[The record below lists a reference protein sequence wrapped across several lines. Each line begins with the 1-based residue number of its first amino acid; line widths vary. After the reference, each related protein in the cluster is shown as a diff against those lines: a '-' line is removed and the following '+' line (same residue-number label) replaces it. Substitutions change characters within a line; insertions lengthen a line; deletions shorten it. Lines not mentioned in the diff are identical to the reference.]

1 MKALEQDTPRKLLLG
16 LAVIVFAAGLALWVW
31 NPLPPSE
38 SREVREQGHAATA
51 AVTTGRE
58 GQVDISGIVAAN
70 IFSATRAAP
79 SRRYDPGNLEGS
91 DVSSGA
97 PEMAMQSQPQE
108 ALPQLFGTVLG
119 PAGAMALMQGD
130 SSDGPGRL
138 FREGDRIGQFKIV
151 KVKTNSVIVSG
162 PSGRVEIPVERNRTG
177 AQ

>member
-1 MKALEQDTPRKLLLG
+1 MKALERDTARKLLIG
-16 LAVIVFAAGLALWVW
+16 LAAIVFVTGLGFWVW
-31 NPLPPSE
+31 NPEPPTGG
-38 SREVREQGHAATA
+38 REDHKPGSSPTAT
-51 AVTTGRE
+51 VTAGRE
-58 GQVDISGIVAAN
+58 GQVDIPGIVAAN
-70 IFSATRAAP
+70 IFSAKRTAP
-79 SRRYDPGNLEGS
+79 SRRYDPANLDGP

-97 PEMAMQSQPQE
+97 PDMAMESPPQV
-108 ALPQLFGTVLG
+108 ALPQLFGTVVG

-138 FREGDRIGQFKIV
+138 FREGDRIGQFRIV

>member
-1 MKALEQDTPRKLLLG
+1 MKALEQDTPRKLLNL
-16 LAVIVFAAGLALWVW
+16 LAAIVFVAGLGFWLW
-31 NPLPPSE
+31 NPGPPTGARQDRKPGSPPT
-38 SREVREQGHAATA
+38 AT
-51 AVTTGRE
+51 VTAGRE
-58 GQVDISGIVAAN
+58 GQVNIPGIVAAN
-70 IFSATRAAP
+70 IFSPKRAAP
-79 SRRYDPGNLEGS
+79 SRRYDPANPDGP
-91 DVSSGA
+91 DVSMGA
-97 PEMAMQSQPQE
+97 PDMAMESPPQV

-138 FREGDRIGQFKIV
+138 FREGDRIGRFRIV